1 MVESSI
7 YPLLPLSSLE
17 SSCLPLPGYHCYS
30 VGGKT
35 ADSSLMLPWGSGWP
49 ACCTNRQENRRSM
62 NIARLKEE
70 VVMSESVGV
79 DEVVDGS
86 DSRALLA
93 SYSVIA
99 SFASSCPIMWCR
111 PPHYWAWTNIAR
123 QWWHYHWSGK
133 YLPVYDDIVADALG
147 SATTN
152 MCIHRQD
159 DTLWKDIFTK
169 K

>member
-1 MVESSI
+1 MWPIGSVLKKTFFSVPATLRSLQLP
-7 YPLLPLSSLE
+7 YSGLKLKNGRKLNLPLLPLSSLE

-35 ADSSLMLPWGSGWP
+35 ADSSLMLPWGSGWS

-62 NIARLKEE
+62 NIARLKQE
-70 VVMSESVGV
+70 VVMSESVGI

-99 SFASSCPIMWCR
+99 SFASSCPIM
-111 PPHYWAWTNIAR
+111 
-123 QWWHYHWSGK
+123 
-133 YLPVYDDIVADALG
+133 
-147 SATTN
+147 
-152 MCIHRQD
+152 
-159 DTLWKDIFTK
+159 
-169 K
+169 